1 MRGFK
6 FQEGKDIKIVQSSKN
21 DGTEYVEDGDIRLI
35 FRDGVYVGWY
45 MPGKKDGEGCESKT
59 EC

>member
-1 MRGFK
+1 MRF
-6 FQEGKDIKIVQSSKN
+6 FRFDRSRDVKITKSIQDAS
-21 DGTEYVEDGDIRLI
+21 TEYVEDGDIRLI